1 MKIML
6 LLYKKKLV
14 FILPVLGWWLVGFV
28 LINVQSVIINIL
40 FNVLLCLYLQDNSQ
54 VNTQQLDSTVDYKE
68 GQVNRSMWDIHFDS
82 DTDEL
87 NSQKRQEQKTVE
99 Q

>member
-1 MKIML
+1 MF
-6 LLYKKKLV
+6 LLYEKKLV

-54 VNTQQLDSTVDYKE
+54 VNTQQLNSTVDYKE
-68 GQVNRSMWDIHFDS
+68 GQVNRSMWDLHFDS
-82 DTDEL
+82 DTDEV
-87 NSQKRQEQKTVE
+87 NSQKTQEQQTE